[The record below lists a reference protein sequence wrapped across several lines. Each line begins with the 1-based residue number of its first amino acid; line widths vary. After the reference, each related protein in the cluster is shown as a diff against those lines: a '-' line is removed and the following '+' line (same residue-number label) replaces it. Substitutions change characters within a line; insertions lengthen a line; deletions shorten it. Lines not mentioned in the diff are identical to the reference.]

1 MIGTLSWNRTLTDRQ
16 RVLLHTQPL
25 MLMRYHWLSRDD
37 DGQRYD
43 PLCLWIKLFEVV
55 IDQSGFG
62 NDVVRESV
70 ARELMPLLRAVD
82 VAKQVD
88 LDEARYRR
96 VVDRLIGHLLNESN
110 RGESFSI
117 DYTDFD
123 ADGQSGQYT
132 LTFKLLKEVHGYTGE
147 IALELSSEAINLFLN
162 ALDLDIE
169 SEQIAN
175 EAVVQFQLERG
186 NFDKARSSAEVAR
199 ARSLQYE
206 QKLGRFIEQA
216 KRDIRRVDW
225 REEVHTALVEA
236 NEHVDLRLRI
246 EEDIIRTARGR
257 LDAISENDTV
267 LPLTDVIRLMQDC
280 RSRHLRLNRRLMTAR
295 DEFIE
300 QQSRQCFVET
310 SVSLPVNLR
319 DDVLGSL
326 LELPTRVAV
335 QFLTA
340 TGHALVGPTAPGM
353 LNLCE
358 LVHWQLQPKR
368 EAAIGETDL
377 DDVDLV
383 EASVELSR
391 FDDETFLQCEKV
403 FQELSMPV
411 LLSEVLNQLAEDGCL
426 ESVQDAVTLQIL
438 ERFDPDDEGF
448 LDHVQVDL
456 AERSSLNAARCCG
469 DDLWIEPTDHFS
481 TPVDASDQSLEVSHA
496 RER

>member
-1 MIGTLSWNRTLTDRQ
+1 MIGTASWNRTLTDRQ

-82 VAKQVD
+82 ASNHVAP
-88 LDEARYRR
+88 EEIRYRR

-123 ADGQSGQYT
+123 TDGQSDQLT

-246 EEDIIRTARGR
+246 EEDIIRTARTR
-257 LDAISENDTV
+257 LDAISEDDSV
-267 LPLTDVIRLMQDC
+267 VPLTEVIRLMQDC

-319 DDVLGSL
+319 DDVLGTL

-335 QFLTA
+335 QFLSD
-340 TGHALVGPTAPGM
+340 TGHALVGPTAPGI

-377 DDVDLV
+377 EDVDLV

-403 FQELSMPV
+403 IQELSMPV
-411 LLSEVLNQLAEDGCL
+411 RLSELLNHLAEDGCP

-438 ERFDPDDEGF
+438 ERFDPDDDGLL
-448 LDHVQVDL
+448 LDVQVNL
-456 AERSSLNAARCCG
+456 AERASLNCARCCG
-469 DDLWIEPTDHFS
+469 DDLQIEIADHFPP
-481 TPVDASDQSLEVSHA
+481 PVEVSDQSLEVSHA
-496 RER
+496 RE

>member
-1 MIGTLSWNRTLTDRQ
+1 MIGTASRNRTLTDRQ

-62 NDVVRESV
+62 NDVVRDSV
-70 ARELMPLLRAVD
+70 ARELTPLLRAVD
-82 VAKQVD
+82 AANQVAP
-88 LDEARYRR
+88 DEARYRR
-96 VVDRLIGHLLNESN
+96 VVDRLIGNLLNDSN
-110 RGESFSI
+110 RGESFTI

-123 ADGQSGQYT
+123 TDGQSGQKT

-175 EAVVQFQLERG
+175 EAVVQFQLELG

-199 ARSLQYE
+199 AR
-206 QKLGRFIEQA
+206 
-216 KRDIRRVDW
+216 
-225 REEVHTALVEA
+225 
-236 NEHVDLRLRI
+236 
-246 EEDIIRTARGR
+246 
-257 LDAISENDTV
+257 
-267 LPLTDVIRLMQDC
+267 
-280 RSRHLRLNRRLMTAR
+280 

-300 QQSRQCFVET
+300 QQSRQCFDET

-319 DDVLGSL
+319 DDVLGTL

-335 QFLTA
+335 QFLSDTR
-340 TGHALVGPTAPGM
+340 HALVGPTAPGI

-368 EAAIGETDL
+368 EAVIGETDL
-377 DDVDLV
+377 EDVDLV

-391 FDDETFLQCEKV
+391 FDDETFLQQRCGDWRLNWHRSRLPS
-403 FQELSMPV
+403 LSTIFR
-411 LLSEVLNQLAEDGCL
+411 SRQRCIE
-426 ESVQDAVTLQIL
+426 L
-438 ERFDPDDEGF
+438 ERRNSDFPRKT
-448 LDHVQVDL
+448 QCW
-456 AERSSLNAARCCG
+456 RRTG
-469 DDLWIEPTDHFS
+469 DIGRRFPMNCAVVS
-481 TPVDASDQSLEVSHA
+481 NDAHN
-496 RER
+496 

>member
-1 MIGTLSWNRTLTDRQ
+1 MIGAVTWNRMLTERQ

-25 MLMRYHWLSRDD
+25 MLMRYHWLSRED

-43 PLCLWIKLFEVV
+43 PLCLSVKLFEVV

-70 ARELMPLLRAVD
+70 AHELMPLLRAVD
-82 VAKQVD
+82 IANCVAP
-88 LDEARYRR
+88 DEGRYRR
-96 VVDRLIGHLLNESN
+96 VVEKLIAGLLNESN
-110 RGESFSI
+110 CGESFTI
-117 DYTDFD
+117 DYTDFGP
-123 ADGQSGQYT
+123 DGESGQRT
-132 LTFKLLKEVHGYTGE
+132 LTFKLLREVHGYTGE

-206 QKLGRFIEQA
+206 QKLRRFIEQL

-225 REEVHTALVEA
+225 RDEVHNALLDA

-246 EEDIIRTARGR
+246 EEDIIRTARSR
-257 LDAISENDTV
+257 LDAISEEETAV
-267 LPLTDVIRLMQDC
+267 PLTDVIRLMQDC

-300 QQSRQCFVET
+300 QQSRQCFVEST
-310 SVSLPVNLR
+310 VSLPVNLR
-319 DDVLGSL
+319 DDVLGEL
-326 LELPTRVAV
+326 LQLPMRVAV
-335 QFLTA
+335 CFLTA
-340 TGHALVGPTAPGM
+340 TGHTLIGPTAPGM

-358 LVHWQLQPKR
+358 LVHWQLRPKR
-368 EAAIGETDL
+368 EVTIGETEL
-377 DDVDLV
+377 EEVDLV
-383 EASVELSR
+383 DTNVESSR

-403 FQELSMPV
+403 FQELSIPDSLSGV
-411 LLSEVLNQLAEDGCL
+411 LAHLAEDGCP
-426 ESVQDAVTLQIL
+426 EAVQDAVTLQIL
-438 ERFDPDDEGF
+438 EQFDPEDEC
-448 LDHVQVDL
+448 LLHHMRVDL
-456 AERSSLNAARCCG
+456 TETASLNTARCCG
-469 DDLWIEPTDHFS
+469 DDLWIEPADRVS
-481 TPVDASDQSLEVSHA
+481 SPMEAADQTLEVSNA
-496 RER
+496 RG

>member
-1 MIGTLSWNRTLTDRQ
+1 MNGPVSWNRMLTDRQ

-55 IDQSGFG
+55 IDQTGFG
-62 NDVVRESV
+62 NDVVRNSV
-70 ARELMPLLRAVD
+70 ARELIPLLRAVD
-82 VAKQVD
+82 TANQIAP
-88 LDEARYRR
+88 DESRYRR
-96 VVDRLIGHLLNESN
+96 VVDRLIGNLLNESN
-110 RGESFSI
+110 RGESFTI

-123 ADGQSGQYT
+123 ENGHSDRKS

-206 QKLGRFIEQA
+206 QKLSRFIEQV

-225 REEVHTALVEA
+225 REEVHLALVEA
-236 NEHVDLRLRI
+236 NEHVDQRLRI
-246 EEDIIRTARGR
+246 EEDIIRTARTR
-257 LDAISENDTV
+257 LDAIAEDDTV
-267 LPLTDVIRLMQDC
+267 VPLTDVIRLVQDC

-319 DDVLGSL
+319 DDVLGALLSL
-326 LELPTRVAV
+326 STRVAV
-335 QFLTA
+335 QFADDSVHT
-340 TGHALVGPTAPGM
+340 LVGPTAPGL
-353 LNLCE
+353 LNLSQ

-368 EAAIGETDL
+368 EAVIGETDL
-377 DDVDLV
+377 EDVDLV
-383 EASVELSR
+383 DAGVELSR

-403 FQELSMPV
+403 FEELSLPARLSAV
-411 LLSEVLNQLAEDGCL
+411 LKQLAEDGCP
-426 ESVQDAVTLQIL
+426 EAVQDAVTLQIL

-448 LDHVQVDL
+448 VNQIRVDL
-456 AERSSLNAARCCG
+456 VERSGLSSARCFG
-469 DDLWIEPTDHFS
+469 DDLQIELAEHFWP
-481 TPVDASDQSLEVSHA
+481 PVDESNQSLEVSHA
-496 RER
+496 GER

>member
-1 MIGTLSWNRTLTDRQ
+1 MSGSATWNRMLTDRQ

-62 NDVVRESV
+62 NDVVRDSV
-70 ARELMPLLRAVD
+70 ARELIPLLRAVD
-82 VAKQVD
+82 TANRAAP
-88 LDEARYRR
+88 DEARYRR
-96 VVDRLIGHLLNESN
+96 VVDRLIGNLLNESN
-110 RGESFSI
+110 RGESFTI
-117 DYTDFD
+117 GYTDFD
-123 ADGQSGQYT
+123 DYGHSDQKT

-186 NFDKARSSAEVAR
+186 NFDKARNSAEIAR

-225 REEVHTALVEA
+225 RDEVHGALVEA
-236 NEHVDLRLRI
+236 NEHVDQRLRI
-246 EEDIIRTARGR
+246 EEDIIRTARTR
-257 LDAISENDTV
+257 IDAIAEEDSV
-267 LPLTDVIRLMQDC
+267 APLTEVIRLVQDC
-280 RSRHLRLNRRLMTAR
+280 RSRHLRLNRRLMTGR

-319 DDVLGSL
+319 DEVLGAL
-326 LELPTRVAV
+326 LELPTRVAI
-335 QFLTA
+335 QFFTDN
-340 TGHALVGPTAPGM
+340 GHALVGPLVPGV
-353 LNLCE
+353 LNLRE
-358 LVHWQLQPKR
+358 LVLWQLQPKR
-368 EAAIGETDL
+368 EAVIGEADL
-377 DDVDLV
+377 EEVDLV
-383 EASVELSR
+383 DANSESSR

-403 FQELSMPV
+403 FEEFSVPIRLSAV
-411 LLSEVLNQLAEDGCL
+411 LKQLAEDGCP
-426 ESVQDAVTLQIL
+426 EAVQDAVTLQIL

-448 LDHVQVDL
+448 PEHVQVDL
-456 AERSSLNAARCCG
+456 VERSGLSTARCCG
-469 DDLWIEPTDHFS
+469 DDLRIELADQFQ
-481 TPVDASDQSLEVSHA
+481 TPVEASNQSLEESHA
-496 RER
+496 GKR